1 MRSLITCMSTSVS
14 HLLCSIRHKKLRIHS
29 HKPLLMCVD
38 ANLISQERNMI
49 NSVNSIG
56 HSRAPQREVE
66 EWTARSLSCCVLSH
80 KKLRICFSAAL
91 FLFGVELPNCLYSA
105 CWVGMFCAVSY
116 AQTIGCRPFVDLRW
130 LEVSYPKVTID
141 NQQTILCMQI
151 YQQNLDAPKGIS
163 AVGYCSYELHDF

>member
-1 MRSLITCMSTSVS
+1 MCVDANLAKERNMINSSNSIGQGQGEVEERIAGSLTCCVLS
-14 HLLCSIRHKKLRIHS
+14 HKKLRIHS

-105 CWVGMFCAVSY
+105 C
-116 AQTIGCRPFVDLRW
+116 
-130 LEVSYPKVTID
+130 
-141 NQQTILCMQI
+141 
-151 YQQNLDAPKGIS
+151 
-163 AVGYCSYELHDF
+163 